1 MPGMLTE
8 GMPPGQ
14 PSSGPVPQPPPL
26 ADPGAGSSPGESA
39 PGSGQPP
46 GGQDFETLRDE
57 AIQLVYGDRFD
68 QLIKMF
74 QNNGA
79 EKFPRSM
86 GIAINTAISE
96 LEKTHGDIGP
106 EMAARVGMDLMVKL
120 LEDTVAGGVVPGVT
134 QEQISEVLPAALMMY
149 GDSHPNVAK
158 EDLQAVMQEVQ
169 GGLAQ
174 AKGAAGAPQ
183 SPGSAP
189 QAAPQQPLQ
198 GGAPAMPPPGAV

>member
-8 GMPPGQ
+8 GMPQGQ

-26 ADPGAGSSPGESA
+26 ADPGAGISSGGSA

-46 GGQDFETLRDE
+46 VGQDFETLRDE

-74 QNNGA
+74 QNNGP

-86 GIAINTAISE
+86 GIAINTAITE

-106 EMAARVGMDLMVKL
+106 EMAARVGSDLMVKL
-120 LEDTVAGGVVPGVT
+120 LEDVITNDVVPDVT
-134 QEQISEVLPAALMMY
+134 PEQIKEVMPAALVLY
-149 GDSHPNVAK
+149 ADSHPNVSK
-158 EDLQAVMQEVQ
+158 EDVQQVMQNVQSGLSEV
-169 GGLAQ
+169 
-174 AKGAAGAPQ
+174 KGAAGAPQ
-183 SPGSAP
+183 GPGSAP
-189 QAAPQQPLQ
+189 PAAPA
-198 GGAPAMPPPGAV
+198 GGVV